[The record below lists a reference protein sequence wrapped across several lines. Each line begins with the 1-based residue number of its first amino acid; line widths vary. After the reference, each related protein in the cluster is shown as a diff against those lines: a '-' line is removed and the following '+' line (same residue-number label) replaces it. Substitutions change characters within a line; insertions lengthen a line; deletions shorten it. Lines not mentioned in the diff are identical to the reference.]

1 MNSIEI
7 GQGSPLI
14 LIHGWGMNASIWDG
28 IEGELSKNNKLII
41 VNLPGMGG
49 CENINNYSMD
59 SLVDELNLLIP
70 INSIII
76 GWSLG
81 GQLAIAYQ
89 RKYSKKIKK
98 LILVSTT
105 PCFISKQGWV
115 HGIKKEVFEKFSK
128 QLVLNWRKTIE
139 QFFLLQLYGMPNM
152 RKVANN
158 LQQKIFE
165 LGDPEPNALIDSLE
179 LLTTNDLR
187 SDLYKVDVETLI
199 ISGGRDK
206 IIPPIASVYM
216 AEKISGASLE
226 IFENANHL
234 PFLTEKHRF
243 VDTVLRFIK

>member
-49 CENINNYSMD
+49 CEIINNYSMD

-199 ISGGRDK
+199 FQEEG
-206 IIPPIASVYM
+206 
-216 AEKISGASLE
+216 
-226 IFENANHL
+226 
-234 PFLTEKHRF
+234 
-243 VDTVLRFIK
+243 IK

>member
-115 HGIKKEVFEKFSK
+115 HGIKKVII
-128 QLVLNWRKTIE
+128 LVVCVCFVISSDNFILSIRSRTQSERI
-139 QFFLLQLYGMPNM
+139 LLL
-152 RKVANN
+152 
-158 LQQKIFE
+158 
-165 LGDPEPNALIDSLE
+165 
-179 LLTTNDLR
+179 
-187 SDLYKVDVETLI
+187 
-199 ISGGRDK
+199 
-206 IIPPIASVYM
+206 
-216 AEKISGASLE
+216 
-226 IFENANHL
+226 
-234 PFLTEKHRF
+234 
-243 VDTVLRFIK
+243 

>member
-1 MNSIEI
+1 MNTIEI

-49 CENINNYSMD
+49 CEIINNYSMD

-139 QFFLLQLYGMPNM
+139 QFLLFY
-152 RKVANN
+152 
-158 LQQKIFE
+158 F
-165 LGDPEPNALIDSLE
+165 SL
-179 LLTTNDLR
+179 
-187 SDLYKVDVETLI
+187 K
-199 ISGGRDK
+199 
-206 IIPPIASVYM
+206 
-216 AEKISGASLE
+216 
-226 IFENANHL
+226 
-234 PFLTEKHRF
+234 
-243 VDTVLRFIK
+243 

>member
-206 IIPPIASVYM
+206 IIPPTASVYM

-234 PFLTEKHRF
+234 PFLTEKHLF

>member
-89 RKYSKKIKK
+89 RKICY
-98 LILVSTT
+98 
-105 PCFISKQGWV
+105 
-115 HGIKKEVFEKFSK
+115 
-128 QLVLNWRKTIE
+128 
-139 QFFLLQLYGMPNM
+139 
-152 RKVANN
+152 
-158 LQQKIFE
+158 
-165 LGDPEPNALIDSLE
+165 
-179 LLTTNDLR
+179 
-187 SDLYKVDVETLI
+187 
-199 ISGGRDK
+199 
-206 IIPPIASVYM
+206 IASRTRRKP
-216 AEKISGASLE
+216 EK
-226 IFENANHL
+226 
-234 PFLTEKHRF
+234 
-243 VDTVLRFIK
+243 

>member
-206 IIPPIASVYM
+206 IIPPTASVYM
-216 AEKISGASLE
+216 AEKI
-226 IFENANHL
+226 
-234 PFLTEKHRF
+234 
-243 VDTVLRFIK
+243 